1 MPSDIIQ
8 WFPGHMAK
16 TRRLITENLPQ
27 VDLVI
32 EVLDARIPYSSKN
45 PELRRL
51 VGQKPVLTILSKS
64 SLADPEAGRIW
75 MDYYKSCGRRAVF
88 TDCVTGFG
96 MDRLAQAVEEM
107 LAEKRERYDAKGMTG
122 RTLKAMIVGIP
133 NVGKSSLINK
143 ISGGKKAKVENR
155 PGVTLTKQWVTT
167 QVGLDL
173 LDMPGVLWPKFEDQI
188 VGENLAITG
197 AIKDDIMDLERIA
210 YALVGRLRTLYPD
223 MLAERYKLGDL
234 SQYDDLDD
242 WDLFQVI
249 GRKRGFLMA
258 GGVVNTERCARAVV
272 DEFRAAKI
280 GRITLERPLVKEK
293 KKPASGPEE
302 S

>member
-210 YALVGRLRTLYPD
+210 FALVGRLRTLYPD

-234 SQYDDLDD
+234 SQYDGLDD

-249 GRKRGFLMA
+249 GKKRGFLMA

>member
-210 YALVGRLRTLYPD
+210 FALVGRLRTLYPD

-249 GRKRGFLMA
+249 GKKRGFLMA